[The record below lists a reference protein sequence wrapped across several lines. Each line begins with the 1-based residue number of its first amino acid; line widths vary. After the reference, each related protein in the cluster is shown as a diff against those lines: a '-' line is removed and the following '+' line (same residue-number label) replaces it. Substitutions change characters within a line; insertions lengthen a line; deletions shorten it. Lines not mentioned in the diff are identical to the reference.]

1 MDLVQLRVEISRL
14 LTLAAKARAE
24 GDTAQAD
31 KLMERAMQCS
41 AEVAALERASEV
53 PPKTQWALAVLRGF
67 VR

>member
-31 KLMERAMQCS
+31 KLRL
-41 AEVAALERASEV
+41 ALMLGLRHV
-53 PPKTQWALAVLRGF
+53 PPIGSSAVQLNDF
-67 VR
+67 HVYC